1 MVVEDV
7 TCQDSC
13 CHVVALSVAAL
24 ERKISVRAPR
34 DELVSKGILLESPT
48 TPVPI
53 IGEYIYTVCLQ
64 LH

>member
-1 MVVEDV
+1 MVIEHV

-13 CHVVALSVAAL
+13 CHVALSVAAL

-53 IGEYIYTVCLQ
+53 IGEYIHTVCLQ